1 MKNFLLLAFGLF
13 TFQALAAPY
22 VIDGFTGSDV
32 GVPDDYIAA
41 EFGGEL
47 RISQT
52 GTVSPGSFYL
62 RQKSEDPFD
71 ASVTSYQLY
80 EGLPGPMK
88 SDLTPLST
96 PEGVN
101 YSDLVT
107 AKFYKARGEN
117 PDNDV
122 EKVYFDGNYVYAQG
136 SSSLIAYINSAMVEL
151 RSNDTAAAPVEEVP
165 AADAYALVEEEECDE
180 NDPDCEYV
188 ECDENDPNCEYE
200 DEYEYDVAG
209 DVTETVATADTRDY
223 SAQDAVSD
231 VKDRF
236 GMGDEIRWWSAW
248 ALVAVAAGTAVTG
261 VLQQMKYNEASDA
274 FSGTEDL
281 IKQHKDEIAASCAGN
296 AQCITAMEWN
306 YNKPGQPIYEL
317 KQRNKTNQETM
328 DSYSMARNI
337 WFGVTAASITGA
349 IVLFV
354 W

>member
-1 MKNFLLLAFGLF
+1 MKNFLLFAFGLL
-13 TFQALAAPY
+13 TFQAFAAPY
-22 VIDGFTGSDV
+22 VIDEFTGTDV
-32 GVPDDYIAA
+32 GVPDDYISA

-47 RISQT
+47 RISQS
-52 GTVSPGSFYL
+52 GTVSSGSFVL

-71 ASVTSYQLY
+71 ATITAYQLY

-88 SDLTPLST
+88 SELTPLEV

-101 YSDLVT
+101 YDDLVK
-107 AKFYKARGEN
+107 AKFYKVRGES

-122 EKVYFDGNYVYAQG
+122 EKVYFDGSYVYAQG

-151 RSNDTAAAPVEEVP
+151 RPSATAATPAEAP
-165 AADAYALVEEEECDE
+165 AADAYTYADAEECDE

-188 ECDENDPNCEYE
+188 ECDENDPDCEYE

-209 DVTETVATADTRDY
+209 DVTETVSTADSRNY

-261 VLQQMKYNEASDA
+261 VLQQMKYSEASDEYSA
-274 FSGTEDL
+274 TDDL
-281 IKQHKDEIAASCAGN
+281 IKQHKDAIASQCGGD
-296 AQCITAMEWN
+296 AQCITAMEWLAN
-306 YNKPGQPIYEL
+306 ESGELGKL
-317 KQRNKTNQETM
+317 KQRNKTNQKTM
-328 DSYSMARNI
+328 DSYSMSRNI
-337 WFGVTAASITGA
+337 WFGVTAASVTGA